1 MTTTLCRSA
10 TTALQ
15 LLQHFLLS
23 GKVQLQQGPQ
33 AGGVAGTLPAGEA
46 VYVYGEITG
55 YYLHWLASLPAPRPQ
70 CASAAQAAL
79 GWLQHYLLTEP
90 MPPTRLYLQ
99 PHPYDW
105 RNEALFAF
113 DLAMI
118 AGGIARVAGQ
128 GLGAADAVLV
138 RRLDALLQQFVG
150 DNELKVIVT
159 RLDVTQ
165 LPARWSTVGGP
176 FTAKTA
182 SRILQ
187 LDAVTPLHAPL
198 VQQCRQQLQRYAD
211 RADAMPPE
219 MLHPTLYAL
228 EGMLLAAAP
237 DWEKLA
243 RGLQRVLALQAPDGS
258 LPEAPDSTQI
268 RRNDVAAQA
277 LRLAI
282 LLEHQLGDAQRFD
295 ASIQLLA
302 SWLCQQILPQGTLA
316 FAPGPGNPPNTWCAM
331 FAEQAL
337 RLYVARETAQ
347 PLPLTAADVV

>member
-1 MTTTLCRSA
+1 MTTTLCQSA

-15 LLQHFLLS
+15 LLQRFLLHGS
-23 GKVQLQQGPQ
+23 VQLQQGPE
-33 AGGVAGTLPAGEA
+33 AGGVAGTVPGGEV

-55 YYLHWLASLPAPRPQ
+55 YYLHWLASRPAPQ
-70 CASAAQAAL
+70 AECARAAQAAL
-79 GWLQHYLLTEP
+79 DWLQHYLLMQP
-90 MPPTRLYLQ
+90 VPPTRLYLQ
-99 PHPYDW
+99 PQPHDW

-128 GLGAADAVLV
+128 GLGKADAALIH
-138 RRLDALLQQFVG
+138 RLDALLQQFVA
-150 DNELKVIVT
+150 DDELKVIVT
-159 RLDVTQ
+159 RLDVTR
-165 LPARWSTVGGP
+165 LPQRWSTVGGP

-187 LDAVTPLHAPL
+187 LDAIAPLHTPL

-211 RADAMPPE
+211 MADAMPPE

-243 RGLQRVLALQAPDGS
+243 RGLQRVLDLQAPDGS

-282 LLEHQLGDAQRFD
+282 LLEHQLGDVQRFD
-295 ASIQLLA
+295 ASIHLLA